1 MIESIKYVKDLIFVS
16 SKSLGTTTAR
26 IVSLFALLIILNLSF
41 NFTYDLHTSNKLSQ
55 LEKTTRKNNFNQNLI
70 QRGTYKNC

>member
-55 LEKTTRKNNFNQNLI
+55 LEKTNQNLI